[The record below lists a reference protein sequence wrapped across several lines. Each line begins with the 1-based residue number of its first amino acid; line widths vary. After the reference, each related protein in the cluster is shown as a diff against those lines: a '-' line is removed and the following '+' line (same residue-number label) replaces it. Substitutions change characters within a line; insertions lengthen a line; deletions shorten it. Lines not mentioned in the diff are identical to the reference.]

1 MAKGNVKDVEVN
13 VQESALEA
21 DIPFTDGKTAAERMG
36 IPLKGLFK
44 SSRIMLVQ
52 KKKNMI
58 GDVKSDGTQDYYYT
72 LSFSDTEN
80 LFTCTSGKV
89 GDELQVM
96 HIYDLGFDYIDK
108 KLKLVDFSLIK

>member
-1 MAKGNVKDVEVN
+1 MSKNNVETTKVD
-13 VQESALEA
+13 VQEQ
-21 DIPFTDGKTAAERMG
+21 DVPYTDGNTETERMG
-36 IPLKGLFK
+36 MPLKGLFK
-44 SSRIMLVQ
+44 SSSIMLVQ
-52 KKKNMI
+52 KKKQLI
-58 GDVKSDGTQDYYYT
+58 GETKSDGTQDYYYT

-108 KLKLVDFSLIK
+108 KLKLVDFILLK